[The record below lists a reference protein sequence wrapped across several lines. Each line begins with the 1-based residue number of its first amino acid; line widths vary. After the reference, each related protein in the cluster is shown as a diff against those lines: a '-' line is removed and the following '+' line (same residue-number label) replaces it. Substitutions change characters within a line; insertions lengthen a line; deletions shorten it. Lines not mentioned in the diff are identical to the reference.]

1 MKARAPTCAVVS
13 NTDITL
19 FWRALAA
26 GTPTTRNLSFVAGLL
41 AGQRRREGLIARP

>member
-26 GTPTTRNLSFVAGLL
+26 GTPTTTNPDGRA
-41 AGQRRREGLIARP
+41 AQARRIDS